1 MVLRSGTPQSS
12 ALVHSL
18 SVVGGRAATAA
29 AMSAAAAAPPLG
41 SAIND
46 G

>member
-18 SVVGGRAATAA
+18 SVGGRAATAA
-29 AMSAAAAAPPLG
+29 AASAAAAAPPLG
-41 SAIND
+41 SAIDD